1 MQVRRGSRRGPKHLQ
16 RLAVATCVRTR
27 MGASI
32 RHVVERVGHAAGGS
46 EVKPAETKMGRYNRE
61 GRGERGGGAKGG
73 RQEWRAKSPVFSLY
87 GRFSHS
93 SGERYNG
100 VPKNVVSMTVSALFT
115 RPTPKSPT

>member
-1 MQVRRGSRRGPKHLQ
+1 MRREEARSSQLKRRWDG
-16 RLAVATCVRTR
+16 TT
-27 MGASI
+27 
-32 RHVVERVGHAAGGS
+32 
-46 EVKPAETKMGRYNRE
+46 
-61 GRGERGGGAKGG
+61 ERGGENGAAGPRG
-73 RQEWRAKSPVFSLY
+73 VRQEWRAKSPVFSLY